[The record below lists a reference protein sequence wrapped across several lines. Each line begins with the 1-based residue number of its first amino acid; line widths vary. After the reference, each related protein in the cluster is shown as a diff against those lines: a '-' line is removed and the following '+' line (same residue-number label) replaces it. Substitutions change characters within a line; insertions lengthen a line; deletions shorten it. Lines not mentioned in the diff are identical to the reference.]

1 MTRSIFV
8 LGKAIYRLI
17 SVDYLMKDRATV
29 VFSPIAPSFEAA
41 LYLLLLLCQLKS
53 PLWELGKC
61 TFFFSNLPIW
71 RLWLF
76 KEAAVQY
83 IWKLRVYQPLFFLD
97 FNSAWYDLLFYSP
110 YLRKILPM
118 GQHLKLV
125 LVFLWTPFNNC
136 SFDRNTGSNLT
147 AVGTYGE
154 LQNHKLIVQEQ
165 ATFNDHKLSNYL
177 R

>member
-1 MTRSIFV
+1 M
-8 LGKAIYRLI
+8 LLLLK
-17 SVDYLMKDRATV
+17 
-29 VFSPIAPSFEAA
+29 PPC
-41 LYLLLLLCQLKS
+41 LYLLLLLCQLKC

-61 TFFFSNLPIW
+61 TFFYFSKIC
-71 RLWLF
+71 
-76 KEAAVQY
+76 
-83 IWKLRVYQPLFFLD
+83 VYQSLFFLD

-110 YLRKILPM
+110 YLRKILPI

-154 LQNHKLIVQEQ
+154 LQTINWLSKNRWLSIIINLATTYDTGVINRLSQFRLIYRFSQG
-165 ATFNDHKLSNYL
+165 
-177 R
+177 

>member
-1 MTRSIFV
+1 MPF
-8 LGKAIYRLI
+8 
-17 SVDYLMKDRATV
+17 
-29 VFSPIAPSFEAA
+29 
-41 LYLLLLLCQLKS
+41 
-53 PLWELGKC
+53 
-61 TFFFSNLPIW
+61 W
-71 RLWLF
+71 RLRLF
-76 KEAAVQY
+76 KEATVQY
-83 IWKLRVYQPLFFLD
+83 IWKMRVYQPLFFLD

-154 LQNHKLIVQEQ
+154 LQTINWLSKNRWLSIIINLATTYDTGVINHPSQFRLKS
-165 ATFNDHKLSNYL
+165 HYH
-177 R
+177 

>member
-1 MTRSIFV
+1 M
-8 LGKAIYRLI
+8 
-17 SVDYLMKDRATV
+17 
-29 VFSPIAPSFEAA
+29 
-41 LYLLLLLCQLKS
+41 
-53 PLWELGKC
+53 
-61 TFFFSNLPIW
+61 
-71 RLWLF
+71 
-76 KEAAVQY
+76 
-83 IWKLRVYQPLFFLD
+83 RVYQPLFFLD

-118 GQHLKLV
+118 GQHLNLV

>member
-1 MTRSIFV
+1 MSNSSFLTNCSFFWS
-8 LGKAIYRLI
+8 RLI
-17 SVDYLMKDRATV
+17 FIVAFVPVKVSTLRAWKMYL
-29 VFSPIAPSFEAA
+29 F
-41 LYLLLLLCQLKS
+41 
-53 PLWELGKC
+53 
-61 TFFFSNLPIW
+61 FFFSNLPIW

-83 IWKLRVYQPLFFLD
+83 IWKLLVYQPLFFLD

-154 LQNHKLIVQEQ
+154 LQTINWLSKNRWLSIITNL
-165 ATFNDHKLSNYL
+165 ATTYYWSSVSV
-177 R
+177 